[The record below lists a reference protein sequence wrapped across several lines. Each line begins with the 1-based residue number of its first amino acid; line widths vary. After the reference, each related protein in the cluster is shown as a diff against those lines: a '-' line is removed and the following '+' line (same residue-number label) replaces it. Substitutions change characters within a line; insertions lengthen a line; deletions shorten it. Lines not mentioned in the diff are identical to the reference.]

1 MTLNNNTNW
10 TDPHNDLLAILAAPQ
25 IAYVDLEC
33 NNGDEVWIE
42 FVQPTATGFT
52 GRLYNNVCG
61 GSVGDT
67 VIFVKEQIFSA
78 TCCARP
84 TGR

>member
-1 MTLNNNTNW
+1 MTLNINPNY
-10 TDPHNDLLAILAAPQ
+10 TDAHDDLLAIIAAEQ
-25 IAYVDLEC
+25 VAYVDLEC
-33 NNGDEVWIE
+33 GDGSEVWIE
-42 FVQPTATGFT
+42 FVQPTASSYV

-67 VIFVKEQIFSA
+67 VVFTKENIISSW
-78 TCCARP
+78 CCSRP